1 MLAQMLGNGFSIKQA
16 LAFMINFLPK
26 EKTWICQLQRQLA
39 QGKILIQALEESHI
53 KQELVDQIAIAQ
65 QHGQLVS
72 SLEQLVKS
80 LQMKAQQ
87 MTKLKGMLNY
97 PILLGILLGGFYLAM
112 KIYIQPQLQDFGG
125 KTYQLPTGV
134 IVGLITTG
142 LLSGLLLGLF
152 WVKWHRAPPLR
163 RVALQC
169 RLPVMGGIFKK
180 YYAYLICTDL
190 AIYLSNG
197 LNLAEILQALQKLP
211 PKSFLSALAKQI
223 ESQLQQGQSL
233 DSIIKN
239 NRILPTELLTFIH
252 RGSDLKLLAQEM
264 RIFSQLLFNKLI
276 EDLNRLMLKVQPLAF
291 MVIASLILLMYLQLL
306 MPIYNMM
313 GSI

>member
-1 MLAQMLGNGFSIKQA
+1 MLGNGFSIKQA
-16 LAFMINFLPK
+16 LAFMVNFLPK
-26 EKTWICQLQRQLA
+26 EKLWIRQLQRQLT

-65 QHGQLVS
+65 QHGQLVT

-97 PILLGILLGGFYLAM
+97 PILLIVLLGGFYLAM

-125 KTYQLPTGV
+125 KTYQLPTSV
-134 IVGLITTG
+134 IVALGGVG
-142 LLSGLLLGLF
+142 LLSAVLISLF
-152 WVKWHRAPPLR
+152 WFKWHRALPLQ

-169 RLPVMGGIFKK
+169 RLPFMGGIFKK

-223 ESQLQQGQSL
+223 ESQLQRGQSL

-239 NRILPTELLTFIH
+239 NLILPTELLTFIH

-276 EDLNRLMLKVQPLAF
+276 DDLNRLMLKVQPLAF